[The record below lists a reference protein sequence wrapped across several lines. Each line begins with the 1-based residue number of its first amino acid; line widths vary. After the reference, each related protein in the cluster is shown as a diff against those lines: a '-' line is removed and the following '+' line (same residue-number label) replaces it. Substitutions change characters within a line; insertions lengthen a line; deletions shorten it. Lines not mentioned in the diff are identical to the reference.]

1 MRGIEQLL
9 FSDVALD
16 LSFKTAQK
24 AVFGDNGLTTVTK
37 VTGTE
42 LADILRSTVSNEIF
56 TGGLGADRFVFADG
70 SGSDEVRG
78 FAAGAGGDIITAVL
92 GLNDTDGLNASGVD
106 TASKL
111 MAKGVQ
117 QGADVL
123 FDLGLGNSLR
133 LVGVLVD
140 DLKLENF
147 GVLTAI

>member
-1 MRGIEQLL
+1 M
-9 FSDVALD
+9 
-16 LSFKTAQK
+16 
-24 AVFGDNGLTTVTK
+24 
-37 VTGTE
+37 
-42 LADILRSTVSNEIF
+42 
-56 TGGLGADRFVFADG
+56 
-70 SGSDEVRG
+70 
-78 FAAGAGGDIITAVL
+78 ITAVF

-106 TASKL
+106 TVSKL
-111 MAKGVQ
+111 MAKGAQ

>member
-1 MRGIEQLL
+1 MASL
-9 FSDVALD
+9 
-16 LSFKTAQK
+16 
-24 AVFGDNGLTTVTK
+24 
-37 VTGTE
+37 TGT
-42 LADILRSTVSNEIF
+42 SGN
-56 TGGLGADRFVFADG
+56 G
-70 SGSDEVRG
+70 SL
-78 FAAGAGGDIITAVL
+78 AGGDVITAVL

-106 TASKL
+106 KGSEL
-111 MAKGVQ
+111 MAKGTQ

>member
-1 MRGIEQLL
+1 M
-9 FSDVALD
+9 
-16 LSFKTAQK
+16 
-24 AVFGDNGLTTVTK
+24 
-37 VTGTE
+37 
-42 LADILRSTVSNEIF
+42 
-56 TGGLGADRFVFADG
+56 FADG

-111 MAKGVQ
+111 MAKGAQ

>member
-1 MRGIEQLL
+1 M
-9 FSDVALD
+9 
-16 LSFKTAQK
+16 
-24 AVFGDNGLTTVTK
+24 
-37 VTGTE
+37 
-42 LADILRSTVSNEIF
+42 
-56 TGGLGADRFVFADG
+56 
-70 SGSDEVRG
+70 
-78 FAAGAGGDIITAVL
+78 ITAVF

-111 MAKGVQ
+111 MAKGAQ